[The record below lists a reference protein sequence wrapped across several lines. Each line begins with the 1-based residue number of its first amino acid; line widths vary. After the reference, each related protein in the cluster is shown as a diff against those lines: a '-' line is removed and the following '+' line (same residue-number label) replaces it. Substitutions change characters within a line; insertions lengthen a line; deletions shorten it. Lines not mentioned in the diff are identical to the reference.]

1 MSVTHSCRPGARGGG
16 SAGSAAGVV
25 GLFSIFFFPQLAIAL
40 WLLVAGAALAAGRLG
55 RYDGPG
61 GPAEQFR
68 AAA

>member
-25 GLFSIFFFPQLAIAL
+25 GPFSIFFFPQLAIAL
-40 WLLVAGAALAAGRLG
+40 WLIVTGAALAARLG
-55 RYDGPG
+55 RYDRPG
-61 GPAEQFR
+61 GPAEQLR